1 MVRFLRV
8 CSDGEGKAWRSTAAV
23 KGCDTYVY
31 VSVQSSELGSKQ
43 STKAWSLACLVKM
56 VTALQDD
63 AKPYPPWASR
73 FKGEFGYR

>member
-8 CSDGEGKAWRSTAAV
+8 CSDGEGKAWRYTAV
-23 KGCDTYVY
+23 KCCDTYVY

-43 STKAWSLACLVKM
+43 STKAWSLIKM